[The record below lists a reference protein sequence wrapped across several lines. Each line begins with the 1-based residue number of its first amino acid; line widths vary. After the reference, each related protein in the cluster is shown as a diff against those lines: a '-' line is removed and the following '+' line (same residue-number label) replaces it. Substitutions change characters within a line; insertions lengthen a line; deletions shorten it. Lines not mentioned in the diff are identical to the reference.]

1 MEGWDQTGENLI
13 RFSDKLVNSSDYNA
27 PGFQVTSYMHD
38 LVGFISKAELKLN
51 GQRYYSFCLQYL

>member
-1 MEGWDQTGENLI
+1 MEGWDQTGEYLT

-38 LVGFISKAELKLN
+38 LGTGFISKGEL
-51 GQRYYSFCLQYL
+51 